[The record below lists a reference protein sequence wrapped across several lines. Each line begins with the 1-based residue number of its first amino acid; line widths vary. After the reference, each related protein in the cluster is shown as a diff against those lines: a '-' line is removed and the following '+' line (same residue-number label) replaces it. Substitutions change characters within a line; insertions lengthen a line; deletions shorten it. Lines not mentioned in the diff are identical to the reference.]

1 MTTRRLFT
9 ADYTGLANRLEGL
22 SLSFAIKEKYG
33 HEICLDWPELDA
45 LAIEGTTKRSM
56 WLWDRIGAIRLNDC
70 DEAQFASLGRYRS
83 ILQRAVYSPASLP
96 KRHYLET
103 AAKIRLTREYAGL
116 LREIL
121 VKAAGR
127 PAVGVHIRGGDFKTY
142 DERIYD
148 IERARHQAVPMW
160 WYEALLRRYQT
171 QYPDIVFLLSH
182 SGDPA
187 RFEPWRREFDT
198 IETSLHHAHK
208 GAREQH
214 MSAGHPA
221 LDLFALASCRVM
233 IGTPNSSFS
242 HFAANALGP
251 ATSVILPPARTAAEA
266 PEAGVLDIHGE
277 RLPLFV
283 SAATKPE
290 IFKLIRGDMELPK
303 PAPLDT
309 SWF

>member
-22 SLSFAIKEKYG
+22 SLSFAIKEAYG

-45 LAIEGTTKRSM
+45 LEIKDTTKRRM
-56 WLWDRIGAIRLNDC
+56 WPWHRIGAIRLNDC

-83 ILQRAVYSPASLP
+83 ILQRSVYSPASLP

-103 AAKIRLTREYAGL
+103 AAKIRLSREYAGL
-116 LREIL
+116 LREI
-121 VKAAGR
+121 VAKASGR
-127 PAVGVHIRGGDFKTY
+127 PVVGVHIRGGDFKTY
-142 DERIYD
+142 DERVYD

-160 WYEALLRRYQT
+160 WYESLLRRYRA
-171 QYPDIVFLLSH
+171 QYPDVVFLLSH

-187 RFEPWRREFDT
+187 RFEAWRKAFDT
-198 IETSLHHAHK
+198 IETSAHVAHT

-221 LDLFALASCRVM
+221 LDLFALASCSVM
-233 IGTPNSSFS
+233 IATPNSSFS

-251 ATSVILPPARTAAEA
+251 ATSVILPPARTTAEA
-266 PEAGVLDIHGE
+266 PEAGVLNIHGE

-290 IFKLIRGDMELPK
+290 LFKIIRGDTGLPT
-303 PAPLDT
+303 PAALDT
-309 SWF
+309 GWI